1 MVIPASYAA
10 VVDGLFGLG
19 ACRSRWL
26 HHRRASSASS
36 RCAIVTYFS
45 SMPVIWSFK
54 PLSDEFVII
63 NLLVVDA
70 VYAVEPQLNV
80 GDFGGEGVLTAA

>member
-1 MVIPASYAA
+1 M
-10 VVDGLFGLG
+10 
-19 ACRSRWL
+19 
-26 HHRRASSASS
+26 
-36 RCAIVTYFS
+36 TYFS